1 MKNDTIK
8 HPSHYVGGRKFEP
21 KDVIRDWGLNF
32 NLGNAVNYLARSE
45 RKGNPVE
52 DLKKAQEY
60 IQFEI
65 DALEAERVH
74 LCNTC
79 GYGCI
84 AGCPAEERDIAFGNG
99 KGGDNIVKCKCYHKK
114 GEAPKHPNCRCSV
127 NPVFAELENGD
138 GVSCGVIELEVPVGT
153 PPEDIIRMAI
163 EKIYRAEQ

>member
-32 NLGNAVNYLARSE
+32 NLGNAVKYLARAG
-45 RKGNPVE
+45 RKGDLVE

-65 DALEAERVH
+65 DALSAEKQA
-74 LCNTC
+74 T
-79 GYGCI
+79 
-84 AGCPAEERDIAFGNG
+84 
-99 KGGDNIVKCKCYHKK
+99 
-114 GEAPKHPNCRCSV
+114 APPKNPNCRCSV
-127 NPVFAELENGD
+127 NPVFAKMENGD

-153 PPEDIIRMAI
+153 PPEDIIRMAM
-163 EKIYRAEQ
+163 EKINGLEE